1 MNCVSLTKMS
11 LLKSRVLSF
20 TLLLFGSIAFTPA
33 LTTAAVCPELL
44 NEKVTT
50 LEGDSLDLCSLSG
63 KVIMAVNTASY
74 CGNTPQYEGLEAL
87 FKKFKNDGL
96 IIIGFPSND
105 FGGQE
110 PGSAQEISNFCQI
123 NYGVTFPMTTK
134 ECVKGKKAHP
144 FYLWAHKQLGFGSA
158 PKWNFHK
165 YLINRHGALN
175 NYFYSTTSPDAPR
188 FIQAIE
194 KILDEC

>member
-44 NEKVTT
+44 NERVTT

-110 PGSAQEISNFCQI
+110 PGSNEEIATFCAV
-123 NYGVTFPMTTK
+123 NYGVTFPMTEK
-134 ECVKGKKAHP
+134 SRVVSAEANP
-144 FYLWAHKQLGFGSA
+144 FYKKLAAATGKR
-158 PKWNFHK
+158 PTWNFHK
-165 YLINRHGALN
+165 YLISKNGNTVFSFPSSFGPN
-175 NYFYSTTSPDAPR
+175 NSTLTS
-188 FIQAIE
+188 QIE
-194 KILDEC
+194 KLLAE

>member
-20 TLLLFGSIAFTPA
+20 TLLLFSSIAFTPA
-33 LTTAAVCPELL
+33 LTMAAVCPELL

-110 PGSAQEISNFCQI
+110 PGSNEEIATFCAV
-123 NYGVTFPMTTK
+123 NYGVTFPMTEK
-134 ECVKGKKAHP
+134 SRVVSAEANP
-144 FYLWAHKQLGFGSA
+144 FYKKLAAATGKR
-158 PKWNFHK
+158 PTWNFHK
-165 YLINRHGALN
+165 YLISKNGDTVISFPSSFGPN
-175 NYFYSTTSPDAPR
+175 NSTLTS
-188 FIQAIE
+188 QIE
-194 KILDEC
+194 KILAE

>member
-1 MNCVSLTKMS
+1 MNYVSLAKMN

-20 TLLLFGSIAFTPA
+20 TFLLFGSIAFTPA

-110 PGSAQEISNFCQI
+110 PGSNEEIATFCAV
-123 NYGVTFPMTTK
+123 NYGVTFPMTEK
-134 ECVKGKKAHP
+134 SRVVSAEANP
-144 FYLWAHKQLGFGSA
+144 FYKKLAAATGKR
-158 PKWNFHK
+158 PTWNFHK
-165 YLINRHGALN
+165 YLISKTGNTVISFPSSFGPN
-175 NYFYSTTSPDAPR
+175 NSTLTS
-188 FIQAIE
+188 QIE
-194 KILDEC
+194 KLLAE

>member
-33 LTTAAVCPELL
+33 LTKAAVCPELL

-110 PGSAQEISNFCQI
+110 PGSNEEIATFCAV
-123 NYGVTFPMTTK
+123 NYGVTFPMTEK
-134 ECVKGKKAHP
+134 SRVVSAEANP
-144 FYLWAHKQLGFGSA
+144 FYKKLAAATGKR
-158 PKWNFHK
+158 PTWNFHK
-165 YLINRHGALN
+165 YLISKTGNTVISFPSSFGPN
-175 NYFYSTTSPDAPR
+175 NSELTS
-188 FIQAIE
+188 QIE
-194 KILDEC
+194 KLLAE

>member
-1 MNCVSLTKMS
+1 MNSVSLTKMS

-20 TLLLFGSIAFTPA
+20 ALLLFGSIAFTPA

-110 PGSAQEISNFCQI
+110 PGSNEEIATFCAV
-123 NYGVTFPMTTK
+123 NYGVTFPMTEK
-134 ECVKGKKAHP
+134 SRVVSAEANP
-144 FYLWAHKQLGFGSA
+144 FYKKLAAATGKR
-158 PKWNFHK
+158 PTWNFHK
-165 YLINRHGALN
+165 YLISKTGNTVISFPSSFGPN
-175 NYFYSTTSPDAPR
+175 NSKLTS
-188 FIQAIE
+188 QIE
-194 KILDEC
+194 KLLAE

>member
-110 PGSAQEISNFCQI
+110 PGSNEEIATFCAV
-123 NYGVTFPMTTK
+123 NYGVTFPMTEK
-134 ECVKGKKAHP
+134 SRVVSAEANP
-144 FYLWAHKQLGFGSA
+144 FYKKLAAATGKR
-158 PKWNFHK
+158 PTWNFHK
-165 YLINRHGALN
+165 YLISKTGNTVISFPSSFGPN
-175 NYFYSTTSPDAPR
+175 NSKLTS
-188 FIQAIE
+188 QIE
-194 KILDEC
+194 KLLAE

>member
-1 MNCVSLTKMS
+1 MNCVSLTKMR

-110 PGSAQEISNFCQI
+110 PGSNEEIATFCAV
-123 NYGVTFPMTTK
+123 NYGVTFPMTEK
-134 ECVKGKKAHP
+134 SRVVSAEANP
-144 FYLWAHKQLGFGSA
+144 FYKKLAAATGKR
-158 PKWNFHK
+158 PTWNFHK
-165 YLINRHGALN
+165 YLISKTGNTVISFPSSFGPN
-175 NYFYSTTSPDAPR
+175 NSKLTS
-188 FIQAIE
+188 QIE
-194 KILDEC
+194 KLLAE

>member
-20 TLLLFGSIAFTPA
+20 TLLLFSSIAFTPA
-33 LTTAAVCPELL
+33 LTMAAVCPELL

-110 PGSAQEISNFCQI
+110 PGSNEEIATFCAV
-123 NYGVTFPMTTK
+123 NYGVTFPMTEK
-134 ECVKGKKAHP
+134 SRVVSAEANP
-144 FYLWAHKQLGFGSA
+144 FYKKLAAATGKR
-158 PKWNFHK
+158 PTWNFHK
-165 YLINRHGALN
+165 YLISKTGNTVISFPSSFGPN
-175 NYFYSTTSPDAPR
+175 NSKLTS
-188 FIQAIE
+188 QIE
-194 KILDEC
+194 KLLAE

>member
-1 MNCVSLTKMS
+1 MNYVSLAKMN

-110 PGSAQEISNFCQI
+110 PGSNEEIATFCAV
-123 NYGVTFPMTTK
+123 NYGVTFPMTEK
-134 ECVKGKKAHP
+134 SRVVSAEANP
-144 FYLWAHKQLGFGSA
+144 FYKKLAAATGKR
-158 PKWNFHK
+158 PTWNFHK
-165 YLINRHGALN
+165 YLVSKNGDAVISFPSSFGPN
-175 NYFYSTTSPDAPR
+175 NSTLIS
-188 FIQAIE
+188 QIE
-194 KILDEC
+194 KLLAE

>member
-110 PGSAQEISNFCQI
+110 PGSNEEIATFCAV
-123 NYGVTFPMTTK
+123 NYGVTFPMTEK
-134 ECVKGKKAHP
+134 SRVVSAEANP
-144 FYLWAHKQLGFGSA
+144 FYKKLAAATGKR
-158 PKWNFHK
+158 PTWNFHK
-165 YLINRHGALN
+165 YLISKTGNTVISFPSSFGPN
-175 NYFYSTTSPDAPR
+175 NSTLTS
-188 FIQAIE
+188 QIE
-194 KILDEC
+194 KLLAE